1 MMLQLLLS
9 FRSSPMGGDRTER
22 TWGEE
27 YGEDA
32 KRGEVGL

>member
-1 MMLQLLLS
+1 
-9 FRSSPMGGDRTER
+9 MGGDRTRSCGDR

-27 YGEDA
+27 YGDDA